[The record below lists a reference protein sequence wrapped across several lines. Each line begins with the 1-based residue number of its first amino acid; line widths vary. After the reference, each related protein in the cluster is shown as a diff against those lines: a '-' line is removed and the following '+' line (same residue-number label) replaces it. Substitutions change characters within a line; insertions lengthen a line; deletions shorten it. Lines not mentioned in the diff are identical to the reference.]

1 MIHGKGRG
9 YILWDKGWKGEGASR
24 EGSDGGRGAVSGRE
38 RKESG
43 GIFGH
48 EGGKV
53 TSEDEK
59 REEAQR
65 RRRRKRKA
73 ICRMKEDKDFPKK
86 DGV

>member
-1 MIHGKGRG
+1 MEGGGRLAGGKRWRKGRG
-9 YILWDKGWKGEGASR
+9 LR
-24 EGSDGGRGAVSGRE
+24 EGKE
-38 RKESG
+38 RKW